1 MEPLS
6 KEVFFLNYGAMN
18 TMIAVDFYFTI
29 DGSIDKNINIIKFIF
44 FPQEL

>member
-29 DGSIDKNINIIKFIF
+29 LLMEALIKI
-44 FPQEL
+44 